1 MRGGS
6 LNRFISQ
13 RKKQDEGDLKDIL
26 KQVLISGIEGGV
38 GGLRSSRSLA
48 DLRRKPIKGFKQGI
62 KQSVKRKARQ
72 VIGKEAVKRARDIF
86 GI

>member
-1 MRGGS
+1 MIGGS
-6 LNRFISQ
+6 LNRFKTQ
-13 RKKQDEGDLKDIL
+13 RKKQDGGDLKDML

-38 GGLRSSRSLA
+38 GGLRNSRSLS

-62 KQSVKRKARQ
+62 KRKARQ
-72 VIGKEAVKRARDIF
+72 VIGREAVKRARDIF

>member
-13 RKKQDEGDLKDIL
+13 RKKQDGGDLKDML
-26 KQVLISGIEGGV
+26 KQVLRSGIEGGIS
-38 GGLRSSRSLA
+38 GLKSSRSLS

-62 KQSVKRKARQ
+62 QQGVKRKARKA
-72 VIGKEAVKRARDIF
+72 IGKEVVKRARDIF

>member
-1 MRGGS
+1 MIGGS
-6 LNRFISQ
+6 LNRFKTQ
-13 RKKQDEGDLKDIL
+13 RKKQDGGDLKDML

-38 GGLRSSRSLA
+38 GGLRNSRSLS

-62 KQSVKRKARQ
+62 KRKARQ

-86 GI
+86 GV

>member
-1 MRGGS
+1 MIGGS
-6 LNRFISQ
+6 LNRFKTQ
-13 RKKQDEGDLKDIL
+13 RKKQDGGDLKDML

-62 KQSVKRKARQ
+62 KRKARQ
-72 VIGKEAVKRARDIF
+72 VIGREAVKRARDIF
-86 GI
+86 GV